1 MADWPA
7 TSARVGS
14 VAWTARTL
22 FESILCIIRIT
33 LGLAFAHCLIFAL
46 ARGYIVTLGLRP
58 KPRIDGNHCVMRW
71 FRTNRKFGG
80 RLALFALAVQF
91 VLFFGH
97 IHPEDIYGPIG
108 AASSTVSTAGSLAA
122 KAQSIT
128 SDQRVQL
135 TDDYCAICATAVS
148 LSNSFVAT
156 APQLPPLFARRTVL
170 QGDSVAAV
178 LIPPRHASFQSRA
191 PPTA

>member
-1 MADWPA
+1 
-7 TSARVGS
+7 
-14 VAWTARTL
+14 
-22 FESILCIIRIT
+22 
-33 LGLAFAHCLIFAL
+33 
-46 ARGYIVTLGLRP
+46 
-58 KPRIDGNHCVMRW
+58 MRW

-97 IHPEDIYGPIG
+97 IHPEDIYGPIK
-108 AASSTVSTAGSLAA
+108 AASSTVSTVASLAA
-122 KAQSIT
+122 KAQSVT
-128 SDQRVQL
+128 SDKHLQL

-156 APQLPPLFARRTVL
+156 APQLPPLLARRAVV
-170 QGDSVAAV
+170 QGDHVAAAV
-178 LIPPRHASFQSRA
+178 IPPRHAPFESRA

>member
-1 MADWPA
+1 
-7 TSARVGS
+7 
-14 VAWTARTL
+14 
-22 FESILCIIRIT
+22 
-33 LGLAFAHCLIFAL
+33 
-46 ARGYIVTLGLRP
+46 
-58 KPRIDGNHCVMRW
+58 MRW

-108 AASSTVSTAGSLAA
+108 AASSAASTAASLAG

-128 SDQRVQL
+128 SSHRVQL
-135 TDDYCAICATAVS
+135 TDDYCAICAAAVS

-156 APQLPPLFARRTVL
+156 APQLPPLFARRAVT
-170 QGDSVAAV
+170 QRDRVAAV
-178 LIPPRHASFQSRA
+178 LIPPRHAPFQSRA

>member
-1 MADWPA
+1 
-7 TSARVGS
+7 
-14 VAWTARTL
+14 
-22 FESILCIIRIT
+22 
-33 LGLAFAHCLIFAL
+33 
-46 ARGYIVTLGLRP
+46 
-58 KPRIDGNHCVMRW
+58 MRW

-97 IHPEDIYGPIG
+97 IHPEDIYGPIN
-108 AASSTVSTAGSLAA
+108 AASSPVSTVAALAA
-122 KAQSIT
+122 KAQSVT
-128 SDQRVQL
+128 SDHRVQL

-156 APQLPPLFARRTVL
+156 APQLPPLFARHAVL
-170 QGDSVAAV
+170 QGHDVTAV
-178 LIPPRHASFQSRA
+178 LIPQRHASFRSRA